1 MTQSDN
7 VAELLHQIL
16 KLHMAV
22 HHLNEAMGNV
32 ETAKLL
38 LNSLAILDARQIM
51 DLESVQAEL
60 AQWVHIFSSAT
71 ISIDDSFPAACPR
84 TACAELGLRS
94 TKAKAVFGSAVYRL
108 QDLSLRFWALG
119 G

>member
-60 AQWVHIFSSAT
+60 AQWVHIF
-71 ISIDDSFPAACPR
+71 
-84 TACAELGLRS
+84 G
-94 TKAKAVFGSAVYRL
+94 RL
-108 QDLSLRFWALG
+108 QYQLTTHFLRLVQEQRALSLG
-119 G
+119 